1 MDDWPGNWG
10 RDKGIDL
17 IARKYDGQIVA
28 IQAKHCGRVAAG
40 RNRCE
45 ALARRHRPGRLKVY
59 RDHPQQRRSCDR
71 VRGKRLFT
79 RPSSGL
85 LDVEIVR
92 TLLHGAGSGL
102 QLG

>member
-28 IQAKHCGRVAAG
+28 IQAKHCGRVAAD

-45 ALARRHRPGRLKVY
+45 ALARRHRTGRLKVY
-59 RDHPQQRRSCDR
+59 RDHPQPTPLLRSR
-71 VRGKRLFT
+71 SWKTLVYT
-79 RPSSGL
+79 T
-85 LDVEIVR
+85 VER
-92 TLLHGAGSGL
+92 AA
-102 QLG
+102 